1 MGVFKETFQK
11 IGSALADASSLDVV
25 TFRGSVET
33 IASGAELPENFQQ
46 VIALA
51 SQNTQVKV
59 KLLASTQT
67 KIDGDILA
75 YFDEDITESEMAAH
89 AKLLELGQQN
99 RAAAM
104 DFVRRVVGLPDID
117 RSTGVG

>member
-11 IGSALADASSLDVV
+11 IGSALADTSSLDVV
-25 TFRGSVET
+25 TFRGSVAT